1 MKSFSSIRPSELAE
15 PVQNGQVLDI
25 VDVRSPGEFATVHAT
40 GARLLPLG
48 SLTPD
53 EVRASRPENAVGP
66 TYVICQS
73 GGRSLRA
80 CAQLTQAGLK
90 EVVNIEGGTAAWI
103 AAGLP
108 IVRTAGTPS
117 SSGIPNAR
125 RFGLLLML
133 VCLVLAWFVHP
144 GFAYAALGLWVVL
157 IVAGRGACPLGA
169 CSVARPVG
177 PNIGDKD
184 APQV

>member
-1 MKSFSSIRPSELAE
+1 MSLFSSIHPSDLAGKI
-15 PVQNGQVLDI
+15 QHGQVLDI
-25 VDVRSPGEFATVHAT
+25 VDVRSPGEFAAVHAT

-66 TYVICQS
+66 IYVICQS
-73 GGRSLRA
+73 GGRSRRA
-80 CAQLTQAGLK
+80 CGQLTEAGLK
-90 EVVNIEGGTAAWI
+90 DVVNIEGGTAAWT

-108 IVRTAGTPS
+108 VVRATGTTSWLPIVRQ
-117 SSGIPNAR
+117 
-125 RFGLLLML
+125 FGLLLML
-133 VCLVLAWFVHP
+133 LCLGLAWFVHP

-169 CSVARPVG
+169 CSVARPVSR
-177 PNIGDKD
+177 NIGDKD
-184 APQV
+184 APQL

>member
-1 MKSFSSIRPSELAE
+1 MTNFPSIHPSELAE

-25 VDVRSPGEFATVHAT
+25 VDVRSPGEFAAVHAT

-48 SLTPD
+48 SLTPE
-53 EVRASRPENAVGP
+53 EVRATRPENAIGP
-66 TYVICQS
+66 IYVICQS
-73 GGRSLRA
+73 GGRSRRA
-80 CAQLTQAGLK
+80 CAQLIQAGLK
-90 EVVNIEGGTAAWI
+90 DVVNIEGGTAAWT

-108 IVRTAGTPS
+108 VVRATGTTSWLPIV
-117 SSGIPNAR
+117 R

-133 VCLVLAWFVHP
+133 LCLVLAWFVHP
-144 GFAYAALGLWVVL
+144 GFAYAAMGLWVVL

-169 CSVARPVG
+169 CSVARPVS